1 MIKKLLN
8 KFLKH
13 ITFKDEREVV
23 EKYLSQSSNTYDLEH
38 RIRELDKN
46 NMFEKFIKQLFYHR
60 SLLFYIN
67 VLLMQ
72 ISNQFHIH
80 SGNI

>member
-23 EKYLSQSSNTYDLEH
+23 EKYLSQSSNTYDLEQ

-46 NMFEKFIKQLFYHR
+46 NKYKRILRKMIYN
-60 SLLFYIN
+60 SSI
-67 VLLMQ
+67 
-72 ISNQFHIH
+72 
-80 SGNI
+80 

>member
-13 ITFKDEREVV
+13 ITFKGEREVV

-46 NMFEKFIKQLFYHR
+46 NKYRQFY
-60 SLLFYIN
+60 
-67 VLLMQ
+67 M
-72 ISNQFHIH
+72 
-80 SGNI
+80 